1 MRYKFQALLCY
12 LGVIFLVRDR
22 KLPLSREGMC
32 TLGEMKKKKKNHL
45 SHYSPWHSFLGSS
58 VTDSLIDSV
67 PLWITFPGHLLRSV
81 PLSTSS
87 SWGAKLQLQNLH
99 LIALPEQLNLFSS
112 NNGFWVQQPPIAF
125 SEVTKALLQ
134 NSPKTSAYCIK
145 IMTIKDS
152 ILFKLLSVTRS
163 KTLNF

>member
-22 KLPLSREGMC
+22 KLPLSREGTC
-32 TLGEMKKKKKNHL
+32 SLGEMKKKNHL

-58 VTDSLIDSV
+58 VTNSLIDSV
-67 PLWITFPGHLLRSV
+67 PLRITFPGHLLRSV
-81 PLSTSS
+81 PFSTSS

-99 LIALPEQLNLFSS
+99 SIALPEQLNLLSD

-125 SEVTKALLQ
+125 SDVTKALLQ

-152 ILFKLLSVTRS
+152 ILYKLLSGTRS